1 MTYRE
6 MAGELPWRERAE
18 LDKLLAMVRPGQRQ
32 KAEKAAEN
40 LAKARRKRRL
50 NAASDKQRRV
60 LVGARVPREE
70 ALAIELA
77 AKERGV
83 STYRF
88 VRDALLA
95 AAGCAP
101 PLSPGA
107 GCPPRGHPA
116 TWPPARSAGVPPAA
130 WGKAARTS
138 GFPCGG
144 EDTTAAAAA
153 HAAAV
158 FLNHN
163 HRTNSIG

>member
-6 MAGELPWRERAE
+6 SLDELPRREREALE
-18 LDKLLAMVRPGQRQ
+18 KLLAMVPPSER
-32 KAEKAAEN
+32 EAAQEAAGE

-77 AKERGV
+77 ARREGV
-83 STYRF
+83 SAYRF

-101 PLSPGA
+101 EE
-107 GCPPRGHPA
+107 PRREMQS
-116 TWPPARSAGVPPAA
+116 WSALTER
-130 WGKAARTS
+130 WT
-138 GFPCGG
+138 
-144 EDTTAAAAA
+144 
-153 HAAAV
+153 
-158 FLNHN
+158 
-163 HRTNSIG
+163 